1 MTREELNEMTDW
13 NDDDEAVELWD
24 AATAE
29 LNDDE
34 DDEFDIFTTTNMVC
48 AAKPAAKRG
57 DDRGAEKKADAKQE
71 EKKVARTITEDIKA
85 ALKPKK
91 DSGKGI

>member
-34 DDEFDIFTTTNMVC
+34 DDEFDIFTTTTYL
-48 AAKPAAKRG
+48 
-57 DDRGAEKKADAKQE
+57 ADAKQE
-71 EKKVARTITEDIKA
+71 EKKVNIAARKTITEDIKA
-85 ALKPKK
+85 ALNHKPIIR
-91 DSGKGI
+91 DSTKN